1 VSARHINQITA
12 ELERRLRDREEERDK
27 ANYQRLVA
35 EELLDKLEVKLAAAE
50 AERDLARAA
59 EDTSSIVRQS
69 IEAQVRSLTAKND
82 QLENKILSEM
92 EMKIA
97 SLSVDNG
104 QLREQSLTAE
114 RDRYMDALEQALE
127 VTHDP
132 TIEKILMAALA
143 GKEATNELP

>member
-1 VSARHINQITA
+1 M
-12 ELERRLRDREEERDK
+12 
-27 ANYQRLVA
+27 
-35 EELLDKLEVKLAAAE
+35 DKLEVKLAAAE